1 MVYIIMNVRELI
13 VLRIMAKVNLVKLD
27 MKHLIPFEL
36 ENETN
41 D

>member
-1 MVYIIMNVRELI
+1 MVYIIMNVRELT
-13 VLRIMAKVNLVKLD
+13 VLRVVAKVNLVKLN
-27 MKHLIPFEL
+27 MKHFIPFDL